1 MASMTD
7 YMQKV
12 LQESAEVVAEPE
24 KSEEEL
30 SAAILES
37 YLSMSA
43 AFATIENAFECA
55 SICAF
60 CESAE
65 IDKPTEAAVI
75 VESFW
80 DSVKNVFETIIDWF
94 KSVIQG
100 LIGLFTSAKLQ
111 KLIAKLKT
119 MDQKKV
125 VKLDSNIGAMLFATK
140 YIFVE
145 LENFKEVC
153 IDKVPEQSEV
163 DDFIEEIEKIV
174 AIKKW
179 DKAAAEKFKGT
190 KLGTE
195 VDIAD
200 FASGDDEIPID
211 IIVKALEEIN
221 RMNMPKRGTALLK
234 SLKFDEK
241 KYVEDDDK
249 NEGKE
254 KVNRELVNSIKKLSR
269 LLAKGYDKITSG
281 LVKVTE
287 IAFHN
292 EKVDE
297 KSDDYKENLKEAKE
311 AHKNKV
317 DYNKDE
323 DSSNRPKLESAVEEP
338 KSEEETVQE
347 SAETE
352 TVAES
357 AKVDSTD
364 AYFD

>member
-7 YMQKV
+7 YVEQQLM
-12 LQESAEVVAEPE
+12 QESAQVEAE
-24 KSEEEL
+24 KSEDEL

-65 IDKPTEAAVI
+65 IDKPTEATVV

-94 KSVIQG
+94 KSVISG
-100 LIGLFTSAKLQ
+100 FIGLFTSAKLQ

-163 DDFIEEIEKIV
+163 DDFIEEIEKVV
-174 AIKKW
+174 AINKW

-190 KLGTE
+190 KLGTA

-297 KSDDYKENLKEAKE
+297 KSDDYKENLKEAQE
-311 AHKNKV
+311 ARKNKV

-338 KSEEETVQE
+338 KSEEKTVQE

>member
-7 YMQKV
+7 YVEQQLM
-12 LQESAEVVAEPE
+12 QESAQVEAE
-24 KSEEEL
+24 KSEDEL

-55 SICAF
+55 NICAF

-100 LIGLFTSAKLQ
+100 FIGLFTASKLQ
-111 KLIAKLKT
+111 KLIAKLET
-119 MDQKKV
+119 MDQQRTINY
-125 VKLDSNIGAMLFATK
+125 DSNVAMMLFATEF
-140 YIFVE
+140 IFLE
-145 LENFKEVC
+145 LENFKEMC
-153 IDKVPEQSEV
+153 IDKVPTQSEV
-163 DDFIEEIEKIV
+163 DDFAEEIANVV

-179 DKAAAEKFKGT
+179 DKTSVEKFKA
-190 KLGTE
+190 TE
-195 VDIAD
+195 AGKQASITAD
-200 FASGDDEIPID
+200 VAVTSDEIPIQV
-211 IIVKALEEIN
+211 IIDVLKTIN
-221 RMNMPKRGTALLK
+221 KINMPKRGSALLK

-241 KYVEDDDK
+241 KYVSEDEN

-254 KVNRELVNSIKKLSR
+254 KINRTLVNTIKKISR
-269 LLAKGYDKITSG
+269 DLAKCYDKITAG
-281 LVKVTE
+281 LIKLTE
-287 IAFHN
+287 LAFHN

-297 KSDDYKENLKEAKE
+297 KSDSYKDALKEAKA
-311 AHKNKV
+311 AHKDKV
-317 DYNKDE
+317 AYNKDE
-323 DSSNRPKLESAVEEP
+323 DSDNRPKMESATEEVP
-338 KSEEETVQE
+338 AEEKTVQE
-347 SAETE
+347 STAVT
-352 TVAES
+352 
-357 AKVDSTD
+357 STD

>member
-65 IDKPTEAAVI
+65 IDKPTEATVV

-94 KSVIQG
+94 KSVISG
-100 LIGLFTSAKLQ
+100 FIGLFTSAKLQ

-119 MDQKKV
+119 LNSSTTKTISY
-125 VKLDSNIGAMLFATK
+125 DSNVCAMLFATK
-140 YIFVE
+140 LIFVE

-153 IDKVPEQSEV
+153 IDTIPEQSAV
-163 DDFIEEIEKIV
+163 DDLVEEVEKIV

-179 DKAAAEKFKGT
+179 DKAGVEKFKNT
-190 KLGTE
+190 SLGKEIDTVAE
-195 VDIAD
+195 IEAGND
-200 FASGDDEIPID
+200 IPID
-211 IIVKALEEIN
+211 AVIKALEEIN
-221 RMNMPKRGTALLK
+221 RMNMPKRGSALLK

-241 KYVEDDDK
+241 KYTEEDD
-249 NEGKE
+249 NGKE
-254 KVNRELVNSIKKLSR
+254 KINRELVNSIKKLSR
-269 LLAKGYDKITSG
+269 LLAKGYDKITAG
-281 LVKVTE
+281 LVKLTE

-297 KSDDYKENLKEAKE
+297 KSDSYKDALKEAKE
-311 AHKNKV
+311 AHKDKV
-317 DYNKDE
+317 AYNKDE
-323 DSSNRPKLESAVEEP
+323 DAANRPKMESAVEEP
-338 KSEEETVQE
+338 KSEEEETVQE
-347 SAETE
+347 STAD
-352 TVAES
+352 TVT
-357 AKVDSTD
+357 STD

>member
-7 YMQKV
+7 YVEQQLM
-12 LQESAEVVAEPE
+12 QESAQVEAE

-43 AFATIENAFECA
+43 AFATIENVFECA
-55 SICAF
+55 NICAF

-119 MDQKKV
+119 LDGNKV
-125 VKLDSNIGAMLFATK
+125 VKIDTNIGAMLFATEFI
-140 YIFVE
+140 YLE
-145 LENFKEVC
+145 LENFKEKC
-153 IDKVPEQSEV
+153 IDNIPEQSTV
-163 DDFIEEIEKIV
+163 DDLIEELEKIV
-174 AIKKW
+174 AVKKW
-179 DKAAAEKFKGT
+179 DATTISNFQSQGTGT
-190 KLGTE
+190 KLGSE
-195 VDIAD
+195 VKGPTIN
-200 FASGDDEIPID
+200 GNDEIAISD
-211 IIVKALEEIN
+211 IIKALEEIN
-221 RMNMPKRGTALLK
+221 RMNMPKRGSALLK

-249 NEGKE
+249 TEGKE

-297 KSDDYKENLKEAKE
+297 KSDAYKENLKEAQE
-311 AHKNKV
+311 ARKNKV

-323 DSSNRPKLESAVEEP
+323 DSSNRPKMESAVEEP
-338 KSEEETVQE
+338 E

-352 TVAES
+352 TVTES

>member
-65 IDKPTEAAVI
+65 IDKPTEATVL

-80 DSVKNVFETIIDWF
+80 DSVKNTFETIIDWF

-100 LIGLFTSAKLQ
+100 FIGLFTASKLQ

-119 MDQKKV
+119 LSASTTKSIGY
-125 VKLDSNIGAMLFATK
+125 DSNVAAMLFATK
-140 YIFVE
+140 LIFVE

-153 IDKVPEQSEV
+153 IDTVPEQSAV
-163 DDFIEEIEKIV
+163 DDLVEEIEKIV

-179 DKAAAEKFKGT
+179 DKAGVEKFKNSS
-190 KLGTE
+190 LGKE
-195 VDIAD
+195 IDMVADIEAGND
-200 FASGDDEIPID
+200 IPIEAV
-211 IIVKALEEIN
+211 IKALDEIN

-241 KYVEDDDK
+241 KYTEEGDD
-249 NEGKE
+249 GKE

-269 LLAKGYDKITSG
+269 LLAKGYDKITAG
-281 LVKVTE
+281 LIKLTE

-297 KSDDYKENLKEAKE
+297 KTDSYKDALKEAKE
-311 AHKNKV
+311 AHKDKV
-317 DYNKDE
+317 AYNKDE
-323 DSSNRPKLESAVEEP
+323 DAANRPKLESAVEEP

-357 AKVDSTD
+357 AKVDSND

>member
-7 YMQKV
+7 YVEQQLM
-12 LQESAEVVAEPE
+12 QESAQVEAE

-100 LIGLFTSAKLQ
+100 FIGLFTSAKLQ

-119 MDQKKV
+119 MDQQRTIGY
-125 VKLDSNIGAMLFATK
+125 DSNVAMMLFATEF
-140 YIFVE
+140 IFLE
-145 LENFKEVC
+145 LENFKEIC
-153 IDKVPEQSEV
+153 IDKIPTQSEV
-163 DDFIEEIEKIV
+163 DDFADEIASIV

-179 DKAAAEKFKGT
+179 DKSAIEKFKN
-190 KLGTE
+190 TE
-195 VDIAD
+195 AGKDADITAEVVKENND
-200 FASGDDEIPID
+200 NELP
-211 IIVKALEEIN
+211 VEVVLKALETIN
-221 RMNMPKRGTALLK
+221 KINMPKRGSALLK

-241 KYVEDDDK
+241 KYVE
-249 NEGKE
+249 NETDANGKE
-254 KVNRELVNSIKKLSR
+254 KIDRTLVNSIKKISR
-269 LLAKGYDKITSG
+269 DLAKCYDKITSG
-281 LVKVTE
+281 LVKLTE

-297 KSDDYKENLKEAKE
+297 KSDSYKDALKEAKE
-311 AHKNKV
+311 AHKNRV
-317 DYNKDE
+317 AYNKDE
-323 DSSNRPKLESAVEEP
+323 DSENRPKMESAVEEP

-347 SAETE
+347 SAT
-352 TVAES
+352 TNT
-357 AKVDSTD
+357 STD
-364 AYFD
+364 EYFD